1 MKDPESVIMPT
12 AILFLMVAGT
22 FLILVS
28 LVIDPKSDE
37 PLNEETRFEVVTQYQ
52 GCDVVQY
59 SPKGKSMYAYFLNC
73 KTK

>member
-1 MKDPESVIMPT
+1 MRDPESVIMPT
-12 AILFLMVAGT
+12 VILFLMVAGT

-28 LVIDPKSDE
+28 LVINSKSDE

-59 SPKGKSMYAYFLNC
+59 SPKGKSMYTYFLNC